1 MDVRCF
7 TVGLFQANAFLV
19 TDPATGQSAVVDTG
33 EGDELARRLSELNP
47 APDIRMILL
56 THGHIDH
63 AGGLRFLQEKWD
75 VPTYLCGA
83 ERPIFD
89 TMPMQ
94 GTMFG
99 MSAINQP
106 CGRIDHEV
114 DDGHEVQLGETT
126 IKFLATPGHT
136 PGQGCWY
143 DETDILVGDT
153 LFAGSIG
160 RTDFP
165 LSDPA
170 AMKKSLERLMELPG
184 ELRVHSGHGP
194 VTTLQHELETNP
206 FLGFVRRAKGIS
218 GPRGFSFQW

>member
-1 MDVRCF
+1 MDVRSF
-7 TVGLFQANAFLV
+7 TVGLFQANAFLI
-19 TDPATGQSAVVDTG
+19 TDEATGHAAVVDTG
-33 EGDELARRLSELNP
+33 EGDELARRLSEISP
-47 APDIRMILL
+47 APDIKLILL

-75 VPTYLCGA
+75 VPTYMCGA

-99 MSAINQP
+99 MSSINQP

-114 DDGHEVQLGETT
+114 DDGFEVALGETT
-126 IKFLATPGHT
+126 LKFLATPGHT

-143 DETDILVGDT
+143 SDDDILVGDT

-165 LSDPA
+165 LSDPQ
-170 AMKKSLERLMELPG
+170 AMRRSLERLMELPG
-184 ELRVHSGHGP
+184 HMRVHSGHGP
-194 VTTLQHELETNP
+194 VTTLQQELESNP
-206 FLGFVRRAKGIS
+206 FLGFVRKA
-218 GPRGFSFQW
+218 RGMGGASFDW